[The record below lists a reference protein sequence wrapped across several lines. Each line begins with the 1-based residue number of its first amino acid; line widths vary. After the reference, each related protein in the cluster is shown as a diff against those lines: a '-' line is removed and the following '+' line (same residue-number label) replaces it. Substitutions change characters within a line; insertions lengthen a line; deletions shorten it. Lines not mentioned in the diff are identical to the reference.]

1 MPNAI
6 KYSTTAQTNSIQKG
20 AVGISVNGGT
30 GPTGTTGWYNGIT
43 PTTGEYIVFETDS
56 GFNPRIYAPQNNA
69 ELIRLANS
77 KGAGGVSTVTG
88 ALEWFASQASY
99 SAVNK
104 SYPNIIT
111 DNLVYLIDSTFTPS
125 YPTSG
130 TTTYPIRDTATVGNG
145 ALQNGV
151 GFNSSSGAFIFD
163 GSDDQILPASSNNFQ
178 NINWST
184 GITIM
189 VLYKIDAVT
198 DFNSQY
204 RAFLGVTGA
213 NRSFNFYLY
222 GASNP
227 ATTLQYHFSS
237 NYASGV
243 SNAITVTTGS
253 YHLGVI
259 TCNSVSSTYYHD
271 GVAVGTQTPATP
283 SYTTAGGAQYFGR
296 ADNMWKGNIAKW
308 MIYNKVLTQAEIY
321 QTYYQ
326 GNIVTSGLVF
336 AVDAGNLISYPA
348 TGTSTTNL
356 TGSRA
361 IGTLT
366 NGTSFTSDGEGA
378 FVFDGTNDY
387 ISFPNDTSLD
397 NQAITMESWSNV
409 NSVFQNG
416 FLFEKGYVNT
426 QYSNFFNSDGTFYFR
441 TMGLSNQDLTFYIT
455 SYISV
460 NTWNHIVCTY
470 GSGVKTIY
478 VNGSQVAQAT
488 GVTGTISTD
497 TTGLY
502 IGAYGNG
509 IGYFIN
515 GEIAVSRV
523 YNKALTAQ
531 EVNQNFSAQS
541 SRFLAL

>member
-1 MPNAI
+1 MPNAV

-198 DFNSQY
+198 DFNSQF

-237 NYASGV
+237 NYAGGV

-308 MIYNKVLTQAEIY
+308 MIYNKVLTQAEIL
-321 QTYYQ
+321 QNYYQ
-326 GNIVTSGLVF
+326 GNIVTDGLVY
-336 AVDAGNLISYPA
+336 ALDAGNLASYVSP
-348 TGTSTTNL
+348 STTAYSL
-356 TGSRA
+356 TGSFTGA
-361 IGTLT
+361 LI
-366 NGTSFTSDGEGA
+366 NGTSYTSSNGGSWI
-378 FVFDGTNDY
+378 FDGSNDY
-387 ISFPNDTSLD
+387 INCGTFSVSFLTVSTWVYKTTSTNEQGICRKENGWAISNYQGVLQVAPGTSWQFYNTGYTIPLNTWVNIVYTYSGTGAAGSQTVYINGVSIYSTSAGSGAISANGNQVNIGFDD
-397 NQAITMESWSNV
+397 NGWYW
-409 NSVFQNG
+409 NG
-416 FLFEKGYVNT
+416 RIANT
-426 QYSNFFNSDGTFYFR
+426 Q
-441 TMGLSNQDLTFYIT
+441 
-455 SYISV
+455 
-460 NTWNHIVCTY
+460 
-470 GSGVKTIY
+470 IY
-478 VNGSQVAQAT
+478 N
-488 GVTGTISTD
+488 
-497 TTGLY
+497 
-502 IGAYGNG
+502 
-509 IGYFIN
+509 
-515 GEIAVSRV
+515 R
-523 YNKALTAQ
+523 ALTAA
-531 EVNQNFSAQS
+531 EISQNFSAQS
-541 SRFLAL
+541 SRFLTL

>member
-198 DFNSQY
+198 DFNSQF

-237 NYASGV
+237 NYAGGV

-308 MIYNKVLTQAEIY
+308 MIYNKVLTQAEIL
-321 QTYYQ
+321 QNYYQ
-326 GNIVTSGLVF
+326 GNIVTDGLVY
-336 AVDAGNLISYPA
+336 ALDAGNLASYVSP
-348 TGTSTTNL
+348 STTAYSL
-356 TGSRA
+356 TGSFTGA
-361 IGTLT
+361 LI
-366 NGTSFTSDGEGA
+366 NGTSYTSSNGGSWI
-378 FVFDGTNDY
+378 FDGVDDY
-387 ISFPNDTSLD
+387 ISCGTFFNYTNFTISLWTYPGSTQVQYADIFDNNHTGTQNFVCQQNSTNTNQYSFGCINATNVSATSLFTLTA
-397 NQAITMESWSNV
+397 NTWHHLTFTWN
-409 NSVFQNG
+409 NSVA
-416 FLFEKGYVNT
+416 
-426 QYSNFFNSDGTFYFR
+426 S
-441 TMGLSNQDLTFYIT
+441 
-455 SYISV
+455 
-460 NTWNHIVCTY
+460 
-470 GSGVKTIY
+470 
-478 VNGSQVAQAT
+478 
-488 GVTGTISTD
+488 
-497 TTGLY
+497 
-502 IGAYGNG
+502 AY
-509 IGYFIN
+509 IN
-515 GEIAVSRV
+515 GVFHSSGAAANPINYVSPNLSIARWGGGGRNWNGRIGNFAAYNRV
-523 YNKALTAQ
+523 LTAA
-531 EVNQNFSAQS
+531 EISQNFSAQS
-541 SRFLAL
+541 SRFLTL